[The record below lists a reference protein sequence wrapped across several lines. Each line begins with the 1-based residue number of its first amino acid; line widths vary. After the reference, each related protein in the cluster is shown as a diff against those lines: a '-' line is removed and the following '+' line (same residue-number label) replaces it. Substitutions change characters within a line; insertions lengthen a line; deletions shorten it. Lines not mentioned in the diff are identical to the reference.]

1 MAIQVWSGDLRK
13 MRGTVAD
20 TGGDSVVHYTLGED
34 AFAMNALIGKEI
46 VLRHTGNIH
55 CRVCG
60 KKIKKA
66 YGEGYCFP
74 HFKSDPA
81 NAPCVIRPELCE
93 AHEGKGRD
101 VDWEREHHDQ
111 PHIVYLAD
119 SGGLKVGVTRTDNR
133 PGRWI
138 DQGAHAAI
146 ELAEIPYRRL
156 AGEIEVALKGAV
168 SDKTRWQR
176 MLMGSEDGEVDLL
189 SEKARVAQLIPAEL
203 AQYVAQDNAPTRLQY
218 PVLAPLEK
226 VKSLNLTKVSDH
238 TGELVGIRGQYL
250 LFKGGAVLNIR
261 RHTGFELEI
270 STT

>member
-1 MAIQVWSGDLRK
+1 MSKQVWFGDLRK
-13 MRGTVAD
+13 MRGSI
-20 TGGDSVVHYTLGED
+20 GDASAPIGYTLGED
-34 AFAMNALIGKEI
+34 EYLVNNLLGRELM
-46 VLRHTGNIH
+46 LRHTGNIH
-55 CRVCG
+55 CRICG

-101 VDWEREHHDQ
+101 IEWERENHDQ

-119 SGGLKVGVTRTDNR
+119 SGGLKVGVTRSTNR

-146 ELAEIPYRRL
+146 ELAETPNRAL
-156 AGEIEVALKGAV
+156 AGHIEVALKGAV

-176 MLMGSEDGEVDLL
+176 MLMGSEDGQVDLAA
-189 SEKARVAQLIPAEL
+189 EKARVAALIPAPL
-203 AQYVAQDNAPTRLQY
+203 DQHIAQDNEPTRLNY
-218 PVLAPLEK
+218 PIDVPLDK
-226 VKSLNLTKVSDH
+226 VKSLNLMKISEFA
-238 TGELVGIRGQYL
+238 GRLVGIRGQYL
-250 LFKGGAVLNIR
+250 LFEGGTVLNIR

-270 STT
+270 LAS